1 MTASDPSQTLTTL
14 SLAYNAFADML
25 TVKLV
30 ARALILGNSLVD
42 VNINGNSIGDAGGQ
56 FLLEALAD
64 TRRLKRLVVSPFM
77 KHDIFV
83 RLVDMFPSV
92 EVCWDGRIGIPVAF
106 FKSMLGL
113 WLTICSWVDMIV
125 WRTRIDRSF
134 ESCVWRVC
142 PPEKVGCQEEK
153 GDCRKEKEE
162 MMRSPLL
169 IVQFLVAYI
178 VNVILI
184 AWTVGHSVSTYLTV
198 RHG

>member
-1 MTASDPSQTLTTL
+1 
-14 SLAYNAFADML
+14 ML

-92 EVCWDGRIGIPVAF
+92 EVCRDHRI
-106 FKSMLGL
+106 
-113 WLTICSWVDMIV
+113 
-125 WRTRIDRSF
+125 
-134 ESCVWRVC
+134 
-142 PPEKVGCQEEK
+142 
-153 GDCRKEKEE
+153 
-162 MMRSPLL
+162 
-169 IVQFLVAYI
+169 
-178 VNVILI
+178 N
-184 AWTVGHSVSTYLTV
+184 
-198 RHG
+198 